1 MVLVYFNNL
10 NYFMMSRKLTAACI
24 CILFALGASAQKKE
38 KLNLPLDGIWSG
50 FFDEK
55 KKQTLMLHT
64 SNRFAF
70 IEARPEENLEM
81 IFSLDFETGK
91 LIDTLFTNQIKK
103 AGDTLPIT
111 FTFFEDY
118 AFSPDDS
125 KILIKTQIEPL
136 FNTSTKE
143 FNYIWDIPK
152 KMMKTVTAEGK
163 QWYTSFSPDS
173 KNVAYVREGN
183 LFVKN
188 LQTDN
193 VQPVTYDGL
202 MGQNLYGMADAL
214 YENSFGMMQAY
225 QWSPN
230 GEYIAFLRF
239 NETAVK
245 SFPISYYDRV
255 YPEISKK
262 RYPKAGEMVPE
273 VSVFIYNIKN
283 KIMTPVDLGLNPNQ
297 YVTGIKWQPDNEVL
311 YVQRLNRTQTKL
323 DLMSADVKT
332 GNTKIIF
339 SETKPDYIKVDP
351 NNIYCLAS
359 RNSFL
364 WLSEDSGY
372 NQIYE
377 VNPATSKK
385 RKITKADYDVF
396 EIKSVNEGT
405 GDIFYT
411 GNETN
416 VRENHL
422 YKINIDGTKR
432 KKLTD
437 GNGYHYTQLTGNNRY
452 FIDDYSSANIPSSL
466 QMYNTD
472 GRAINLK
479 LLENKDLKLKMNEYK
494 IPNVEFVTFTSNN
507 KTELKGWVIKP
518 FDAPVKSL
526 PVIIYVYGGQSKQ
539 EVLDKW
545 DDKSTLTMRYLANQ
559 GYLVACIDPRGTP
572 GRGEAFRKAT
582 YKKPGD
588 VEMEDIISFKKYLK
602 NSYRID
608 TANIAIM
615 GWSYGG
621 YLASLAA
628 TKYAGHFKAAV
639 AIAPVTNWRL
649 YENVYAERMLQTP
662 GENAEGYN
670 NASPV
675 NFVNNYQAG
684 LLLLHGTA
692 DDNVHFQNSMEL
704 SKALIQNRKQFDELF
719 YPDYLH
725 NISDN
730 SPNSARIHLFTKITD
745 FLKTQLKNTP
755 APQNVIAA
763 DAAIKK

>member
-1 MVLVYFNNL
+1 M
-10 NYFMMSRKLTAACI
+10 KKKIATTAI
-24 CILFALGASAQKKE
+24 CIFLSLPFFSQKKE

-55 KKQTLMLHT
+55 KKQTHMLHA

-70 IEARPEENLEM
+70 IEARPEKNLQM

-91 LIDTLFTNQIKK
+91 LIDTPFSNQIKQ
-103 AGDTLPIT
+103 AGDSLPIT

-118 AFSPDDS
+118 EFSPDDS
-125 KILIKTQIEPL
+125 KIIIKTQIEPL

-143 FNYIWDIPK
+143 FNYVWDIPK
-152 KMMKTVTAEGK
+152 KVMKTVTAEGK

-173 KNVAYVREGN
+173 KKIAYVREGN
-183 LFVKN
+183 LFVKD
-188 LQTDN
+188 LQTDI
-193 VQPVTYDGL
+193 VQPVTYDGA

-214 YENSFGMMQAY
+214 YENNFGMMQAY
-225 QWSPN
+225 QWSPD
-230 GEYIAFLRF
+230 GQFIAFLRF

-255 YPEISKK
+255 YPEVGKQ

-297 YVTGIKWQPDNEVL
+297 YITGIKWQPDNKAL
-311 YVQRLNRTQTKL
+311 FVQRLNRTQTKL
-323 DLMSADVKT
+323 DVISADVKT
-332 GNTKIIF
+332 GNTKNVF
-339 SETKPDYIKVDP
+339 TETKPNYIKVDV
-351 NNIYCLAS
+351 NNIYCLNTRS
-359 RNSFL
+359 SFL

-377 VNPATSKK
+377 VNPATMQK
-385 RKITKADYDVF
+385 RKITKGEWDVF

-405 GDIFYT
+405 GDIYYI
-411 GNETN
+411 GNESG
-416 VRENHL
+416 VREKHL
-422 YKINIDGTKR
+422 YKINIDGSRR

-437 GNGYHYTQLTGNNRY
+437 GDGYHNVQLTNNNRY
-452 FIDDYSSANIPSSL
+452 FIDDYSSINIPSGL

-472 GRAINLK
+472 GRTINVK
-479 LLENKDLKLKMNEYK
+479 LLENKELKLKMADYK
-494 IPNVEFVTFTSNN
+494 IPNAEFVTFSNN
-507 KTELKGWVIKP
+507 KKDELKGWVIKP
-518 FDAPVKSL
+518 YDAAAKRM
-526 PVIIYVYGGQSKQ
+526 PVIIYVYGGQSRQ
-539 EVLDKW
+539 EVIDRW
-545 DDKSTLTMRYLANQ
+545 DDKATLTMRYLANQ
-559 GYLVACIDPRGTP
+559 GYLVACIDPHGTP
-572 GRGEAFRKAT
+572 GRGEAFRKAA

-588 VEMEDIISFKKYLK
+588 VEMEDIIAFKNYLK
-602 NSYRID
+602 NNYRTD
-608 TANIAIM
+608 TANVAIM

-621 YLASLAA
+621 YLAALAA
-628 TKYAGHFKAAV
+628 TKYAGQFKAAV

-649 YENVYAERMLQTP
+649 YENIYAERMLQTP

-670 NASPV
+670 NASPI
-675 NFVNNYQAG
+675 NFVNNYQGG
-684 LLLLHGTA
+684 LLLMHGTA

-730 SPNSARIHLFTKITD
+730 SPNAARIHLFTKITD
-745 FLKTQLKNTP
+745 FLKVQLN
-755 APQNVIAA
+755 NNIAIPTA
-763 DAAIKK
+763 IPIKK

>member
-1 MVLVYFNNL
+1 MN
-10 NYFMMSRKLTAACI
+10 KK
-24 CILFALGASAQKKE
+24 FAITIVCVFLSFISFAQKKD

-55 KKQTLMLHT
+55 KKQTHMLHT

-70 IEARPEENLEM
+70 IEARPEQNLEM

-91 LIDTLFTNQIKK
+91 LIDTPFSNQIKQ
-103 AGDTLPIT
+103 AGDSLPIT

-118 AFSPDDS
+118 EFSPDDS

-143 FNYIWDIPK
+143 FNYVWDISK
-152 KMMKTVTAEGK
+152 KVMKTVTAEGK

-173 KNVAYVREGN
+173 KKIAYVREGN
-183 LFVKN
+183 LFIKN
-188 LQTDN
+188 LETDQ
-193 VQPVTYDGL
+193 VQPITYDGA

-214 YENSFGMMQAY
+214 YENNFGMLQAY
-225 QWSPN
+225 QWSPD
-230 GEYIAFLRF
+230 GQYLAFLRF

-255 YPEISKK
+255 YPEVGKQ

-283 KIMTPVDLGLNPNQ
+283 KIMTPVDVGLNPNQ
-297 YVTGIKWQPDNEVL
+297 YITGIKWQPDNKAL

-323 DLMSADVKT
+323 DFIRADVKT
-332 GNTKIIF
+332 GNTSIIF
-339 SETKPDYIKVDP
+339 SEAKPNYIKVDP
-351 NNIYCLAS
+351 DNLYFFTL

-364 WLSEDSGY
+364 YLSEDSGY

-377 VNPATSKK
+377 VNPVNMKK
-385 RKITKADYDVF
+385 RKITRGDWDVF
-396 EIKSVNEGT
+396 EIKAVNEGT
-405 GDIFYT
+405 GDIYYT
-411 GNETN
+411 GNESGA
-416 VRENHL
+416 REKHL

-437 GNGYHYTQLTGNNRY
+437 GDGYHNVQLTGNNRY
-452 FIDDYSSANIPSSL
+452 FIDDYSSINTPSSL

-472 GRAINLK
+472 GRAINVK
-479 LLENKDLKLKMNEYK
+479 LLENKELKLKLGDYK
-494 IPNVEFVTFTSNN
+494 IPNTEFVTLTNSN
-507 KTELKGWVIKP
+507 KDELKGWVIKP
-518 FDAPVKSL
+518 YDAPAKRL

-572 GRGEAFRKAT
+572 GRGEAFRKAA

-588 VEMEDIISFKKYLK
+588 VEMEDILAFKNYLK
-602 NSYRID
+602 NNYRID
-608 TANIAIM
+608 TSNVAIM

-621 YLASLAA
+621 YLAALAA
-628 TKYAGHFKAAV
+628 TKYAGRFKAAV

-649 YENVYAERMLQTP
+649 YENIYAERMLQTP

-675 NFVNNYQAG
+675 NFVNNYQSG
-684 LLLLHGTA
+684 LLLMHGTA

-704 SKALIQNRKQFDELF
+704 SKALIQSRKQFDELF

-745 FLKTQLKNTP
+745 FLRVQLNNT
-755 APQNVIAA
+755 AATVISASSP
-763 DAAIKK
+763 KK

>member
-1 MVLVYFNNL
+1 MI
-10 NYFMMSRKLTAACI
+10 SRKLTVTGI
-24 CILFALGASAQKKE
+24 CLLFALGSFSQKKE
-38 KLNLPLDGIWSG
+38 KLNLPLESIWSG

-55 KKQTLMLHT
+55 KKQTHMLHA

-70 IEARPEENLEM
+70 IEARPEQNLEM

-91 LIDTLFTNQIKK
+91 LVDTPFTNQIKQ
-103 AGDTLPIT
+103 AGDSLPTT

-118 AFSPDDS
+118 EFSPDDS

-143 FNYIWDIPK
+143 FNYIWDIGK
-152 KMMKTVTAEGK
+152 KVMKTVTAEGK
-163 QWYTSFSPDS
+163 QWYTTFSPDS
-173 KNVAYVREGN
+173 KKIAYVREGN
-183 LFVKN
+183 LYVKN
-188 LQTDN
+188 LLTDQ
-193 VQPVTYDGL
+193 VQPVTYDGA
-202 MGQNLYGMADAL
+202 MGQNLFGMADAL
-214 YENSFGMMQAY
+214 YENNFGMMQAY
-225 QWSPN
+225 QWSPD
-230 GEYIAFLRF
+230 GQYIAFLRF

-255 YPEISKK
+255 YPETGKQ

-283 KIMTPVDLGLNPNQ
+283 KILTPVDLGLNPNQ
-297 YVTGIKWQPDNEVL
+297 YVPGIKWQPDGKAL
-311 YVQRLNRTQTKL
+311 YIQRLNRTQTKL
-323 DLMSADVKT
+323 DLVRADVQT
-332 GNTKIIF
+332 GNTSIVF
-339 SETKPDYIKVDP
+339 TETKPNYIKVDP
-351 NNIYCLAS
+351 DNMYFLPS

-364 WLSEDSGY
+364 WTSEDSSY

-377 VNPATSKK
+377 VNIATAQK
-385 RKITKADYDVF
+385 RKITKGDWDVF

-405 GDIFYT
+405 GDIYYT
-411 GNETN
+411 GNESG
-416 VRENHL
+416 VREKHL

-432 KKLTD
+432 KKVTD
-437 GNGYHYTQLTGNNRY
+437 GSGYHNVQLTTNNRY
-452 FIDDYSSANIPSSL
+452 FIDEYSSVNTPSTL

-472 GRAINLK
+472 GNTINVK
-479 LLENKDLKLKMNEYK
+479 LLENKELKLKMADYK
-494 IPNVEFVTFTSNN
+494 IPAAEFVSFTNTN
-507 KTELKGWVIKP
+507 KDELKGWVIKP
-518 FDAPVKSL
+518 YETTAKRL

-539 EVLDKW
+539 EVVDRW
-545 DDKSTLTMRYLANQ
+545 DDKTGLTMRYLANQ
-559 GYLVACIDPRGTP
+559 GFLVACVDPRGTP

-588 VEMEDIISFKKYLK
+588 VEMEDIIAFKNYLK
-602 NSYRID
+602 NNYKID
-608 TANIAIM
+608 TANIAVM

-621 YLASLAA
+621 YLAALAA
-628 TKYAGHFKAAV
+628 TKYAGQFKAAV

-649 YENVYAERMLQTP
+649 YENIYTERILQTP

-675 NFVNNYQAG
+675 NFVNNYQGG

-704 SKALIQNRKQFDELF
+704 SKALIQSRKQFDELF

-730 SPNSARIHLFTKITD
+730 TPNSARIHLFTKITD
-745 FLKTQLKNTP
+745 FLKTQLNAGTAAAP
-755 APQNVIAA
+755 AVSVPA
-763 DAAIKK
+763 KK

>member
-1 MVLVYFNNL
+1 MI
-10 NYFMMSRKLTAACI
+10 SRKFAAACF
-24 CILFALGASAQKKE
+24 CMLFILGSYAQKKE
-38 KLNLPLDGIWSG
+38 KLNLTLDGIWSG

-55 KKQTLMLHT
+55 KKQTHMLHT

-70 IEARPEENLEM
+70 IEARTEQNLEM

-91 LIDTLFTNQIKK
+91 LIDTLFTNQIKQV
-103 AGDTLPIT
+103 GDSLPTT

-118 AFSPDDS
+118 EFSPDDS

-143 FNYIWDIPK
+143 FNYIWDIAK
-152 KMMKTVTAEGK
+152 KVMKTVTAEGK
-163 QWYTSFSPDS
+163 QWYSSFSPDS
-173 KNVAYVREGN
+173 KKIAYVREGN
-183 LFVKN
+183 LFVKD
-188 LQTDN
+188 LQTDM
-193 VQPVTYDGL
+193 VQPITYDGA

-214 YENSFGMMQAY
+214 YENNFGMMQAY
-225 QWSPN
+225 QWSPD
-230 GEYIAFLRF
+230 GQYIAFLRF

-255 YPEISKK
+255 YPEVSKQ

-273 VSVFIYNIKN
+273 VTVFIYNIKN
-283 KIMTPVDLGLNPNQ
+283 KIITPVDLGVNPNQ
-297 YVTGIKWQPDNEVL
+297 YVTGIKWQPDNKGL
-311 YVQRLNRTQTKL
+311 YIQRLNRTQTKL
-323 DLMSADVKT
+323 DVLSADVKT
-332 GNTKIIF
+332 GNTKIVLT
-339 SETKPDYIKVDP
+339 ETKPDYIKVDP
-351 NNIYCLAS
+351 NNIYCLTT

-364 WLSEDSGY
+364 WLTEDSSY
-372 NQIYE
+372 NDIYE
-377 VNPATSKK
+377 VISTTGEK
-385 RKITKADYDVF
+385 RKITKGDWDVF
-396 EIKSVNEGT
+396 EIKAVNEGT
-405 GDIFYT
+405 GDIYYT
-411 GNETN
+411 GNESGI
-416 VRENHL
+416 REKHL

-437 GNGYHYTQLTGNNRY
+437 GNGYHNVQLTTNNRY
-452 FIDDYSSANIPSSL
+452 FIDDYSTVNAASSL

-472 GRAINLK
+472 GRSINEK
-479 LLENKDLKLKMNEYK
+479 LLENKELRLKMNEYK
-494 IPNVEFVTFTSNN
+494 ISAVDFITVTGN
-507 KTELKGWVIKP
+507 KKEELKGWIIKP
-518 FDAPVKSL
+518 YDAPAKKL

-545 DDKSTLTMRYLANQ
+545 DDKQTLTMRYLANQ
-559 GYLVACIDPRGTP
+559 GFLVACIDPRGTP

-588 VEMEDIISFKKYLK
+588 VEIEDIITLKNYLK
-602 NSYRID
+602 NNYRID
-608 TANIAIM
+608 TANIAVM

-621 YLASLAA
+621 YLAALAA
-628 TKYAGHFKAAV
+628 TKYAGQFKAAV

-649 YENVYAERMLQTP
+649 YENIYAERMLQTP

-675 NFVNNYQAG
+675 NFVNNYQSG

-745 FLKTQLKNTP
+745 FLKVQLASTSVA
-755 APQNVIAA
+755 APV
-763 DAAIKK
+763 K

>member
-1 MVLVYFNNL
+1 MKKTIFI
-10 NYFMMSRKLTAACI
+10 TAVF
-24 CILFALGASAQKKE
+24 ILLSLSSGAQKKE

-55 KKQTLMLHT
+55 KKQTHMMHT
-64 SNRFAF
+64 VNRFAF
-70 IEARPEENLEM
+70 IEARPEKNLEM

-91 LIDTLFTNQIKK
+91 IIDTPFTNQIKQ
-103 AGDTLPIT
+103 AADTSPIT

-118 AFSPDDS
+118 EFSPDDS

-143 FNYIWDIPK
+143 FNYVWDIPK
-152 KMMKTVTAEGK
+152 KVMKTVSAEGK
-163 QWYTSFSPDS
+163 QWYSSFSPDS
-173 KNVAYVREGN
+173 KKLAYIREGN
-183 LFVKN
+183 LFIKE
-188 LQTDN
+188 LQTDM
-193 VQPVTYDGL
+193 VQPVTFDGA

-214 YENSFGMMQAY
+214 YENNFGMMQAY
-225 QWSPN
+225 QWSPD

-255 YPEISKK
+255 YPETNKQ

-297 YVTGIKWQPDNEVL
+297 YVTGFKWQPDNKAL

-323 DLMSADVKT
+323 DLLRAEIKT
-332 GNTKIIF
+332 GNTKIVF
-339 SETKPDYIKVDP
+339 TETKPDYIKVQA
-351 NNIYCLAS
+351 NNIYFLPS

-377 VNPATSKK
+377 VNLATAKK
-385 RKITKADYDVF
+385 IKITKGDWDVF
-396 EIKSVNEGT
+396 EIKSVNEGS
-405 GDIFYT
+405 GDIYYT
-411 GNETN
+411 GNESG
-416 VRENHL
+416 VREKHL

-437 GNGYHYTQLTGNNRY
+437 GDGYHNVQLTANNRY
-452 FIDDYSSANIPSSL
+452 FIDDYSSINTPSSL

-472 GRAINLK
+472 GRTINVK
-479 LLENKDLKLKMNEYK
+479 LLENKELKFKMSDYK
-494 IPNVEFVTFTSNN
+494 IPNAEFVNFTNN
-507 KTELKGWVIKP
+507 KKDELKGWVIKP
-518 FDAPVKSL
+518 FDAPAKKM
-526 PVIIYVYGGQSKQ
+526 PVVIYVYGGQSKQ
-539 EVLDKW
+539 EVTDKW
-545 DDKSTLTMRYLANQ
+545 DDKATLTMRYLANQ

-588 VEMEDIISFKKYLK
+588 VEMEDIIAFKNYLK
-602 NSYRID
+602 NNYRID
-608 TANIAIM
+608 TANVAIM

-621 YLASLAA
+621 YLAALAA
-628 TKYAGHFKAAV
+628 TKYAGQFKAAV

-675 NFVNNYQAG
+675 NFVNNYQGG

-692 DDNVHFQNSMEL
+692 DDNVHFQNSMDL

-730 SPNSARIHLFTKITD
+730 SPNSARIHLFTKISD
-745 FLKTQLKNTP
+745 FLKVQLSVK
-755 APQNVIAA
+755 
-763 DAAIKK
+763 

>member
-1 MVLVYFNNL
+1 MKKTI
-10 NYFMMSRKLTAACI
+10 SITAVF
-24 CILFALGASAQKKE
+24 ILLSLSSGAQKKE

-55 KKQTLMLHT
+55 KKQTHMMHT
-64 SNRFAF
+64 VNRFAF
-70 IEARPEENLEM
+70 IEARPEKNLEM

-91 LIDTLFTNQIKK
+91 IIDTPFTNQIKQ
-103 AGDTLPIT
+103 AADTSPIT

-118 AFSPDDS
+118 EFSPDDS

-143 FNYIWDIPK
+143 FNYVWDIPK
-152 KMMKTVTAEGK
+152 KVMKTVSAEGK
-163 QWYTSFSPDS
+163 QWYSSFSPDS
-173 KNVAYVREGN
+173 KKLAYIREGN
-183 LFVKN
+183 LFIKE
-188 LQTDN
+188 LQTDM
-193 VQPVTYDGL
+193 VQPVTFDGT

-214 YENSFGMMQAY
+214 YENNFGMMQAY
-225 QWSPN
+225 QWSPD

-255 YPEISKK
+255 YPETNKQ

-297 YVTGIKWQPDNEVL
+297 YVTGFKWQPDNKAL

-323 DLMSADVKT
+323 DLLRAEIKT
-332 GNTKIIF
+332 GNTKIVF
-339 SETKPDYIKVDP
+339 TETKPDYIKVLA
-351 NNIYCLAS
+351 NNIYFLPS

-377 VNPATSKK
+377 VNLATAKK
-385 RKITKADYDVF
+385 IKITKGDWDVF
-396 EIKSVNEGT
+396 EIKSVNEGS
-405 GDIFYT
+405 GDIYYT
-411 GNETN
+411 GNESG
-416 VRENHL
+416 VREKHL

-437 GNGYHYTQLTGNNRY
+437 GDGYHNVQLTANNRY
-452 FIDDYSSANIPSSL
+452 FIDDYSSINTPSSL

-472 GRAINLK
+472 GRTINVK
-479 LLENKDLKLKMNEYK
+479 LLENKELKFKMSDYK
-494 IPNVEFVTFTSNN
+494 IPNAEFVNFTNN
-507 KTELKGWVIKP
+507 KKDELKGWVIKP
-518 FDAPVKSL
+518 FDAPAKKM
-526 PVIIYVYGGQSKQ
+526 PVVIYVYGGQSKQ
-539 EVLDKW
+539 EVTDKW
-545 DDKSTLTMRYLANQ
+545 DDKATLTMRYLANQ

-588 VEMEDIISFKKYLK
+588 VEMEDIIAFKNYLK
-602 NSYRID
+602 NNYRID
-608 TANIAIM
+608 TANVAIM

-621 YLASLAA
+621 YLAALAA
-628 TKYAGHFKAAV
+628 TKYAGQFKAAV

-675 NFVNNYQAG
+675 NFVTNYQGG

-730 SPNSARIHLFTKITD
+730 SPNSARIHLFTKISD
-745 FLKTQLKNTP
+745 FLRTQFLPVPVTTG
-755 APQNVIAA
+755 
-763 DAAIKK
+763 KK

>member
-1 MVLVYFNNL
+1 MMNLLFFNL
-10 NYFMMSRKLTAACI
+10 NHFMMSRNFIAACL
-24 CILFALGASAQKKE
+24 CMLSVFGSYAQKKE

-55 KKQTLMLHT
+55 KKQTHMLHT

-70 IEARPEENLEM
+70 IEARPEQNLEM

-91 LIDTLFTNQIKK
+91 LIDTAFTNQIKQ
-103 AGDTLPIT
+103 AGDSLPIT

-118 AFSPDDS
+118 EFSPDDS

-152 KMMKTVTAEGK
+152 KVMKTVTAEGK

-173 KNVAYVREGN
+173 KKLAYVREGN
-183 LFVKN
+183 LFIKN
-188 LQTDN
+188 LETDQ
-193 VQPVTYDGL
+193 VQPVTYDGA

-214 YENSFGMMQAY
+214 YENNFGMLQAY
-225 QWSPN
+225 QWSPD
-230 GEYIAFLRF
+230 GQYLAFLRF

-255 YPEISKK
+255 YPEVNKQ

-273 VSVFIYNIKN
+273 VAVFIYNIKN
-283 KIMTPVDLGLNPNQ
+283 KIMTPVDLGLNTNQ
-297 YVTGIKWQPDNEVL
+297 YVTGIKWQPDNKAL
-311 YVQRLNRTQTKL
+311 FVQRLNRTQTKL
-323 DLMSADVKT
+323 DIIRADVKT
-332 GNTKIIF
+332 GNTSTVF

-351 NNIYCLAS
+351 DNIYFLS
-359 RNSFL
+359 TRNSFL

-377 VNPATSKK
+377 ISLSAKQK
-385 RKITKADYDVF
+385 RKITKSDWDVF

-405 GDIFYT
+405 GDIYYT
-411 GNETN
+411 GNESG
-416 VRENHL
+416 VREKHL
-422 YKINIDGTKR
+422 FKINIDGSKR

-437 GNGYHYTQLTGNNRY
+437 GSGYHNVQLTTNNRY
-452 FIDDYSSANIPSSL
+452 FIDDYSLANTPSSL

-472 GRAINLK
+472 GRAINVK
-479 LLENKDLKLKMNEYK
+479 LLENKELKLKMSDYK
-494 IPNVEFVTFTSNN
+494 IPNAEFVTFNNNN
-507 KTELKGWVIKP
+507 KDELKGWVIKP
-518 FDAPVKSL
+518 YDAPAKRL

-572 GRGEAFRKAT
+572 GRGETFRKAT

-588 VEMEDIISFKKYLK
+588 VEMEDIITFKNYLK
-602 NSYRID
+602 NNYRID

-621 YLASLAA
+621 YLAALAA
-628 TKYAGHFKAAV
+628 TKYAGQFKAAV

-675 NFVNNYQAG
+675 NFVNNYQGG
-684 LLLLHGTA
+684 LLLMHGTA

-704 SKALIQNRKQFDELF
+704 SKALIESRKQFDELF

-745 FLKTQLKNTP
+745 FLKTQLNNVP
-755 APQNVIAA
+755 AATAIPVAP
-763 DAAIKK
+763 IKK

>member
-1 MVLVYFNNL
+1 MKKTIFI
-10 NYFMMSRKLTAACI
+10 TAVF
-24 CILFALGASAQKKE
+24 ILLSLSSGAQKKE

-55 KKQTLMLHT
+55 KKQTHMMHT
-64 SNRFAF
+64 VNRFAF
-70 IEARPEENLEM
+70 IEARPEKNLEM

-91 LIDTLFTNQIKK
+91 IIDTPFTNQIKQ
-103 AGDTLPIT
+103 AGDTSPIT

-118 AFSPDDS
+118 EFSPDDS

-143 FNYIWDIPK
+143 FNYVWDIPK
-152 KMMKTVTAEGK
+152 KVMKTVSAEGK
-163 QWYTSFSPDS
+163 QWYSSFSPDS
-173 KNVAYVREGN
+173 KKLAYIREGN
-183 LFVKN
+183 LFIKE
-188 LQTDN
+188 LQTDM
-193 VQPVTYDGL
+193 VQPVTFDGA

-214 YENSFGMMQAY
+214 YENNFGMMQAY
-225 QWSPN
+225 QWSPD
-230 GEYIAFLRF
+230 GEHIAFLRF

-255 YPEISKK
+255 YPETNKQ

-297 YVTGIKWQPDNEVL
+297 YVTGIKWQPDNKAL

-323 DLMSADVKT
+323 DLLRAEIKT
-332 GNTKIIF
+332 GNTKIVF
-339 SETKPDYIKVDP
+339 TETKPDYIKVQA
-351 NNIYCLAS
+351 NNIYFLPS

-377 VNPATSKK
+377 VNLATAKK
-385 RKITKADYDVF
+385 IKITKGDWDVF
-396 EIKSVNEGT
+396 EIKSVNEGS
-405 GDIFYT
+405 GDIYYT
-411 GNETN
+411 GNESG
-416 VRENHL
+416 VREKHL

-437 GNGYHYTQLTGNNRY
+437 GDGYHNVQLTANNRY
-452 FIDDYSSANIPSSL
+452 FIDDYSSINTPSSL

-472 GRAINLK
+472 GRTINVK
-479 LLENKDLKLKMNEYK
+479 LLENKELKFKMSDYK
-494 IPNVEFVTFTSNN
+494 IPNAEFVNFTNN
-507 KTELKGWVIKP
+507 KKDELKGWVIKP
-518 FDAPVKSL
+518 FDAPAKKM
-526 PVIIYVYGGQSKQ
+526 PVVIYVYGGQSKQ
-539 EVLDKW
+539 EVTDKW
-545 DDKSTLTMRYLANQ
+545 DDKATLTMRYLANQ

-588 VEMEDIISFKKYLK
+588 VEMEDIIAFKNYLK
-602 NSYRID
+602 NNYRID
-608 TANIAIM
+608 TANVAIM

-621 YLASLAA
+621 YLAALAA
-628 TKYAGHFKAAV
+628 TKYAGQFKAAV

-675 NFVNNYQAG
+675 NFVTNYQGG

-730 SPNSARIHLFTKITD
+730 SPNSARIHLFTKISD
-745 FLKTQLKNTP
+745 FLRTQLVTIP
-755 APQNVIAA
+755 VTTG
-763 DAAIKK
+763 KK

>member
-1 MVLVYFNNL
+1 M
-10 NYFMMSRKLTAACI
+10 RKKITVISFCLCI
-24 CILFALGASAQKKE
+24 FLSAGAQKKN
-38 KLNLPLDGIWSG
+38 KLNLSLESIWSG

-55 KKQTLMLHT
+55 KKQTHMMHNH
-64 SNRFAF
+64 NRFAF
-70 IEARPEENLEM
+70 IEARPEQNLEM

-91 LIDTLFTNQIKK
+91 LIDTPFINQIKQS
-103 AGDTLPIT
+103 GDSLPIT

-118 AFSPDDS
+118 EFSPDDS

-143 FNYIWDIPK
+143 FNYVWDISK
-152 KMMKTVTAEGK
+152 KLMKTVTAEGK

-173 KNVAYVREGN
+173 KKIAYVREGN
-183 LFVKN
+183 IFIKN
-188 LQTDN
+188 LENDQL
-193 VQPVTYDGL
+193 QPVTFDGA

-214 YENSFGMMQAY
+214 YENNFGMMQAY
-225 QWSPN
+225 QWSPD
-230 GEYIAFLRF
+230 GQYLAFLRF
-239 NETAVK
+239 NEAAVK

-255 YPEISKK
+255 YPEVNRQ
-262 RYPKAGEMVPE
+262 RYPKAGEIVPE

-283 KIMTPVDLGLNPNQ
+283 KIVTPVDLGQNPNQ
-297 YVTGIKWQPDNEVL
+297 YVIGLKWQSDTKAL

-323 DLMSADVKT
+323 DVIRADVKT
-332 GNTKIIF
+332 GNTTTLLT
-339 SETKPDYIKVDP
+339 ETKPDYVKADP
-351 NNIYCLAS
+351 NNIYFLQS

-364 WLSEDSGY
+364 WLSEDSSY

-377 VNPATSKK
+377 VTIATGQK
-385 RKITKADYDVF
+385 RKITKGDWDVF

-405 GDIFYT
+405 GDIYYT
-411 GNETN
+411 GNESG
-416 VRENHL
+416 VRERHL
-422 YKINIDGTKR
+422 YKINIDGAKR

-437 GNGYHYTQLTGNNRY
+437 GDGYHNVQLTANNRY
-452 FIDDYSSANIPSSL
+452 FIDDYSNINTPSAL

-472 GRAINLK
+472 GSAINLK
-479 LLENKDLKLKMNEYK
+479 LLENKELKLKLTDYK
-494 IPNVEFVTFTSNN
+494 ISNTEFVTFNN
-507 KTELKGWVIKP
+507 SHKDELKGWVIKP
-518 FDAPVKSL
+518 YEAPNKRL
-526 PVIIYVYGGQSKQ
+526 PAIIYVYGGQTKQ

-545 DDKSTLTMRYLANQ
+545 DDKTALTMRYLANQ
-559 GYLVACIDPRGTP
+559 GFLVACIDPRGTP

-582 YKKPGD
+582 YKKTGD
-588 VEMEDIISFKKYLK
+588 VEMEDIIAFKNYLK
-602 NSYRID
+602 NNYRID

-621 YLASLAA
+621 YLAALAA
-628 TKYAGHFKAAV
+628 TKYAGQFKASV

-649 YENVYAERMLQTP
+649 YENAYAERMLQTP

-675 NFVNNYQAG
+675 SFVNNYQKG
-684 LLLLHGTA
+684 LLLMHGTA

-704 SKALIQNRKQFDELF
+704 SKALIQARKQFDELF

-730 SPNSARIHLFTKITD
+730 NPNAARIHLFTKITN
-745 FLKTQLKNTP
+745 FLKVQLNNNTE
-755 APQNVIAA
+755 QVT
-763 DAAIKK
+763 K

>member
-1 MVLVYFNNL
+1 MIG
-10 NYFMMSRKLTAACI
+10 RKFAATCV
-24 CILFALGASAQKKE
+24 CLLFTFGSLAQKKE
-38 KLNLPLDGIWSG
+38 KLNLSLDAIWSG

-55 KKQTLMLHT
+55 KKQTHMLHT
-64 SNRFAF
+64 TIRFAF
-70 IEARPEENLEM
+70 IEARPEKNLEM

-91 LIDTLFTNQIKK
+91 LIDTVFTNQVKQ
-103 AGDTLPIT
+103 AGDSLPVT

-118 AFSPDDS
+118 EFSPDDS

-136 FNTSTKE
+136 FNTSAKE
-143 FNYIWDIPK
+143 FDYVWDIPK
-152 KMMKTVTAEGK
+152 KVMKTVTAEGK

-173 KNVAYVREGN
+173 KKVAYVREGN
-183 LFVKN
+183 LYIKD
-188 LQTDN
+188 LLTDL
-193 VQPVTYDGL
+193 VQAVTYDGV

-225 QWSPN
+225 QWSPD
-230 GEYIAFLRF
+230 GQYLAFLRF

-245 SFPISYYDRV
+245 SFPISNYDRV
-255 YPEISKK
+255 YPGVINQ
-262 RYPKAGEMVPE
+262 RYPKAGEMVPD

-283 KIMTPVDLGLNPNQ
+283 KILTPVTLDVNPNPNQ
-297 YVTGIKWQPDNEVL
+297 YITGIKWHPDSKAI
-311 YVQRLNRTQTKL
+311 YVQRLNRAQTKL
-323 DLMSADVKT
+323 DVMSADVKT
-332 GNTKIIF
+332 GTATTVF
-339 SETKPDYIKVDP
+339 TEAKPDYIKVDP
-351 NNIYCLAS
+351 DNIHFIPT

-364 WLSEDSGY
+364 WLSEDSSY

-377 VNPATSKK
+377 VNIGTKQK
-385 RKITKADYDVF
+385 RKITKGEWEVF
-396 EIKSVNEGT
+396 EIKAVNEGT
-405 GDIFYT
+405 GDIYYT
-411 GNETN
+411 GNESSS
-416 VRENHL
+416 REKHL
-422 YKINIDGTKR
+422 YKINIDGTRR
-432 KKLTD
+432 KKITD
-437 GNGYHYTQLTGNNRY
+437 GNGYHNVQLTSNNRY
-452 FIDDYSSANIPSSL
+452 FIDEYSSVNIPSSL

-472 GRAINLK
+472 GNTINEK
-479 LLENKDLKLKMNEYK
+479 LLENKELKARMNDYK
-494 IPNVEFVTFTSNN
+494 ISKAEFVSFSNS
-507 KTELKGWVIKP
+507 KKDDIKGWVIKP
-518 FDAPVKSL
+518 YETIAKKL

-545 DDKSTLTMRYLANQ
+545 EDKSTLTMRYLANQ

-588 VEMEDIISFKKYLK
+588 VEMEDLIAFKNYLK
-602 NSYRID
+602 NNYRID
-608 TANIAIM
+608 TASIAIM

-628 TKYAGHFKAAV
+628 TKYAGQFKAAV

-649 YENVYAERMLQTP
+649 YENIYAERILQTP

-670 NASPV
+670 TASPV
-675 NFVNNYQAG
+675 NFVNNYQGG

-745 FLKTQLKNTP
+745 FLNLQLNNTTP
-755 APQNVIAA
+755 AVTTEVPV
-763 DAAIKK
+763 KK

>member
-1 MVLVYFNNL
+1 MISHKFAATCFCLVLV
-10 NYFMMSRKLTAACI
+10 
-24 CILFALGASAQKKE
+24 LGGSAQKKE

-55 KKQTLMLHT
+55 KKQTHMLHT

-70 IEARPEENLEM
+70 IEARPEQNLQM

-91 LIDTLFTNQIKK
+91 LIDTPFTNQIKQM
-103 AGDTLPIT
+103 GDTLPIT

-118 AFSPDDS
+118 EFSPDDS

-143 FNYIWDIPK
+143 FNYIWDIGK
-152 KMMKTVTAEGK
+152 KVMKTVTAEGK
-163 QWYTSFSPDS
+163 QYYSSFSPNS
-173 KNVAYVREGN
+173 KKIAYVREGN
-183 LFVKN
+183 LFIKD
-188 LQTDN
+188 LQTDI
-193 VQPVTYDGL
+193 VQPVTYDGA

-225 QWSPN
+225 QWSPD

-239 NETAVK
+239 NELSVK

-255 YPEISKK
+255 YPETTKQ

-283 KIMTPVDLGLNPNQ
+283 KILTPIDLGLNTNQ
-297 YVTGIKWQPDNEVL
+297 YITGIKWQTDNKAL
-311 YVQRLNRTQTKL
+311 YVQRLNRPQTKL
-323 DLMSADVKT
+323 DVLKADIKT
-332 GNTKIIF
+332 GSSTIIL
-339 SETKPDYIKVDP
+339 SETKPNYIKINPD
-351 NNIYCLAS
+351 NIYFLPT

-364 WLSEDSGY
+364 WLTEDSAY

-377 VNPATSKK
+377 VNTITLTK
-385 RKITKADYDVF
+385 RKITKGEWDIF
-396 EIKSVNEGT
+396 EIKAVNEGT
-405 GDIFYT
+405 GDIYYT
-411 GNETN
+411 GNESS
-416 VRENHL
+416 VREKHL

-437 GNGYHYTQLTGNNRY
+437 GNGYHNVQLTNNNRY
-452 FIDDYSSANIPSSL
+452 FIDDYSAVNTPSSL

-472 GRAINLK
+472 GKTINNK
-479 LLENKDLKLKMNEYK
+479 LLENKELKLKLADYK
-494 IPNVEFVTFTSNN
+494 IPDVDFVTLSNN
-507 KTELKGWVIKP
+507 KKDDLKAWVIKP
-518 FDAPVKSL
+518 YDVPAKKL

-545 DDKSTLTMRYLANQ
+545 DDKLTLTMRYLANQ
-559 GYLVACIDPRGTP
+559 GFLVACIDPRGTP

-582 YKKPGD
+582 YKNPGD
-588 VEMEDIISFKKYLK
+588 VEMEDIIAFKNYLK
-602 NSYRID
+602 NNYKID
-608 TANIAIM
+608 TANMAIM

-628 TKYAGHFKAAV
+628 TKYAGQFKAAV

-649 YENVYAERMLQTP
+649 YENIYTERMLQSP

-670 NASPV
+670 AASPV
-675 NFVNNYQAG
+675 NFANNYQSG
-684 LLLLHGTA
+684 LLLMHGTA

-704 SKALIQNRKQFDELF
+704 SKALIENRKQFDELF

-730 SPNSARIHLFTKITD
+730 SPNSARIHLFTKITT
-745 FLKTQLKNTP
+745 FLKTQLSTTTQAVVP
-755 APQNVIAA
+755 
-763 DAAIKK
+763 IKK

>member
-1 MVLVYFNNL
+1 MKKII
-10 NYFMMSRKLTAACI
+10 SITAVCI
-24 CILFALGASAQKKE
+24 FLSFYCFAQKKE

-55 KKQTLMLHT
+55 KKQTHMMHT
-64 SNRFAF
+64 VNRFAF
-70 IEARPEENLEM
+70 IEARPEKNLEM

-91 LIDTLFTNQIKK
+91 IIDTPFTNQIKQS
-103 AGDTLPIT
+103 GDTSPIT

-118 AFSPDDS
+118 EFSPDDS

-143 FNYIWDIPK
+143 FNYVWDIPK
-152 KMMKTVTAEGK
+152 KVMKTVSAEGK
-163 QWYTSFSPDS
+163 QWYSSFSPDS
-173 KNVAYVREGN
+173 KKLAYVREGN
-183 LFVKN
+183 LFIKD
-188 LQTDN
+188 LQTDM
-193 VQPVTYDGL
+193 VQPVTFDGA

-214 YENSFGMMQAY
+214 YENNFGMMQAY
-225 QWSPN
+225 QWSPD

-255 YPEISKK
+255 YPETNKQ

-297 YVTGIKWQPDNEVL
+297 YVTGIKWQPDNKAL

-323 DLMSADVKT
+323 DVLRAEVKT
-332 GNTKIIF
+332 GNTKIVF
-339 SETKPDYIKVDP
+339 TETKTDYIKVQA
-351 NNIYCLAS
+351 NNFYFLPS

-377 VNPATSKK
+377 VNIATAQKV
-385 RKITKADYDVF
+385 KITKGDWDVF
-396 EIKSVNEGT
+396 EIKSVNEGS
-405 GDIFYT
+405 GDIYYT
-411 GNETN
+411 GNESG
-416 VRENHL
+416 VREKHL
-422 YKINIDGTKR
+422 YKINIDGTRR

-437 GNGYHYTQLTGNNRY
+437 GDGYHNVQLTANNRY
-452 FIDDYSSANIPSSL
+452 FIDDYSSINTPSSL

-472 GRAINLK
+472 GRAINVK
-479 LLENKDLKLKMNEYK
+479 LLENKELKFKMSDYK
-494 IPNVEFVTFTSNN
+494 IPNAEFVNFSNN
-507 KTELKGWVIKP
+507 KKDELKGWVIKP
-518 FDAPVKSL
+518 YDAPAKKM
-526 PVIIYVYGGQSKQ
+526 PVVIYVYGGQSKQ
-539 EVLDKW
+539 EVTDKW
-545 DDKSTLTMRYLANQ
+545 DDKATLTMRYLANQ

-588 VEMEDIISFKKYLK
+588 VEMEDIIAFKNYLK
-602 NSYRID
+602 NNYRID

-621 YLASLAA
+621 YLAALAA
-628 TKYAGHFKAAV
+628 TKYAGQFKAAV

-675 NFVNNYQAG
+675 NFVTNYQGG

-730 SPNSARIHLFTKITD
+730 SPNSARIHLFTKISD
-745 FLKTQLKNTP
+745 FLRTQFLPVPVTTG
-755 APQNVIAA
+755 
-763 DAAIKK
+763 KK